1 MSSSA
6 PHSPPLLALVL
17 GGALLSCTG
26 MVQGGRGTPSTSDS
40 SPNPTMTLGVQC
52 DPSPKPG
59 RSPLRRLNQQ
69 EYKHTISDL
78 LGVDTSI
85 VATFPPDE
93 ASLGFLNNADA
104 LVVTGLLAESY
115 MTAAITFATAAVAKL
130 NTLLPCDPASAG
142 EEVCALAFIT
152 AFGQR
157 AFRRPLAADEVALFQ
172 GVYQQG
178 RSGGGFADGI
188 ELAVEAFIQSPR
200 FLYRVEL
207 ANAPAGGQNV
217 VSVDGYEMASRLS
230 YFLWGTMPDAELFSA
245 AASGKLSAPADIE
258 TEVRRMVRDPRAR
271 RSVAEFHNEWLGLG
285 ELAGATKD
293 PATYPAWND
302 TIRAEVQQEGAN
314 FVDHVFWEDGR
325 LETLLTAPYSYL
337 NQDLAHYY
345 GVSGPSGTAYERAE
359 FPANQRA
366 GILTQGALL
375 SALAKPNQTAPVLRG
390 KFVREMLLCQQLS
403 PPPPNIVITP
413 PDVRPDATTRQ
424 RFTQHSKD
432 PNCAVCHQLMDP
444 LGFGFE
450 NYDAVGQFRATDQ
463 GFPVDASGQLI
474 NTDVDGKFTGA
485 VELAQK
491 LATSAEVRQCLVKQ
505 WFRYAVGRAETDD
518 DQCTLQNL
526 GSEFDSAKHDMREL
540 SVKIASSDAFR
551 YRSADGGGN

>member
-1 MSSSA
+1 
-6 PHSPPLLALVL
+6 
-17 GGALLSCTG
+17 
-26 MVQGGRGTPSTSDS
+26 
-40 SPNPTMTLGVQC
+40 
-52 DPSPKPG
+52 
-59 RSPLRRLNQQ
+59 
-69 EYKHTISDL
+69 
-78 LGVDTSI
+78 
-85 VATFPPDE
+85 
-93 ASLGFLNNADA
+93 
-104 LVVTGLLAESY
+104 
-115 MTAAITFATAAVAKL
+115 
-130 NTLLPCDPASAG
+130 
-142 EEVCALAFIT
+142 
-152 AFGQR
+152 
-157 AFRRPLAADEVALFQ
+157 
-172 GVYQQG
+172 
-178 RSGGGFADGI
+178 
-188 ELAVEAFIQSPR
+188 
-200 FLYRVEL
+200 
-207 ANAPAGGQNV
+207 
-217 VSVDGYEMASRLS
+217 
-230 YFLWGTMPDAELFSA
+230 
-245 AASGKLSAPADIE
+245 
-258 TEVRRMVRDPRAR
+258 
-271 RSVAEFHNEWLGLG
+271 
-285 ELAGATKD
+285 
-293 PATYPAWND
+293 
-302 TIRAEVQQEGAN
+302 
-314 FVDHVFWEDGR
+314 VFWEDGR

-432 PNCAVCHQLMDP
+432 PNCAVRHQLMDP